1 MNTKTLLY
9 ILKRIAMAVL
19 TVWVVITVTFFV
31 TRAVP
36 GGPFMGEKAI
46 TEAAQAALEAK
57 YGLDKP
63 VMEQYFTYLSDVL
76 TRLDFGPS
84 LKMRGLMVIDV
95 IADGLKTS
103 VKLGVIAAFTALGIG
118 VVLGS
123 VAALRRN
130 TILDKCIMVIT
141 TAFVSMPSF
150 IMGTLLLLCFAVI
163 LPIFP
168 ANGSTT
174 EGLVLPIVTLS
185 LYPMAYITRL
195 TRSSMLDVL
204 GQDYIR
210 TARAK
215 GVAPVKII
223 FGHALKNSLIPVIT
237 YFGPSLKMR
246 GRMVIDVIADGLKTS
261 VKLGVIA
268 AFTALGIGVVLGSVA
283 ALRRNTILDKCIMVI
298 TTAFV
303 SMPSFIMGTLLLLC
317 FAVIFPI
324 FPANGS
330 TTEGLVLPIIT
341 LSLYPMAYITRLTRS
356 SMLDVLG
363 QDYIRTARAK
373 GVAPVKIIFGHALKN
388 SLIPVI
394 TYFGPMLAYIVTGS
408 LVVEQIFAV
417 PGIGRAF
424 VSSITNRDY
433 PMIMGTTIVL
443 ACLIVIMNLVSDIL
457 YKVVDPRI
465 TLE

>member
-1 MNTKTLLY
+1 MNAKTLMY
-9 ILKRIAMAVL
+9 ILKRIGLAVL

-31 TRAVP
+31 MRAVP
-36 GGPFMGEKAI
+36 GGPFLGEKAV

-63 VMEQYFTYLSDVL
+63 VTVQYVTYLKDVV
-76 TRLDFGPS
+76 TKLDFGPS
-84 LKMRGLMVIDV
+84 IKLRGRMVIDV

-103 VKLGVIAAFTALGIG
+103 AKLGVIAACIALVIGI
-118 VVLGS
+118 VLGA

-130 TILDKCIMVIT
+130 TVLDKIIMVIT
-141 TAFVSMPSF
+141 TAFVSMPSC
-150 IMGTLLLLCFAVI
+150 ILGTLLLLIFAVHWH
-163 LPIFP
+163 IFP
-168 ANGSTT
+168 ANGSTA
-174 EGLVLPIVTLS
+174 EGLVLPVITLA

-210 TARAK
+210 TAKAK
-215 GVAPVKII
+215 GVSPAKI
-223 FGHALKNSLIPVIT
+223 V
-237 YFGPSLKMR
+237 
-246 GRMVIDVIADGLKTS
+246 
-261 VKLGVIA
+261 
-268 AFTALGIGVVLGSVA
+268 
-283 ALRRNTILDKCIMVI
+283 
-298 TTAFV
+298 
-303 SMPSFIMGTLLLLC
+303 
-317 FAVIFPI
+317 
-324 FPANGS
+324 
-330 TTEGLVLPIIT
+330 
-341 LSLYPMAYITRLTRS
+341 
-356 SMLDVLG
+356 
-363 QDYIRTARAK
+363 
-373 GVAPVKIIFGHALKN
+373 FGHALKN

-433 PMIMGTTIVL
+433 PLIMGTTIVL
-443 ACLIVIMNLVSDIL
+443 ACLIVIMNLLSDIL